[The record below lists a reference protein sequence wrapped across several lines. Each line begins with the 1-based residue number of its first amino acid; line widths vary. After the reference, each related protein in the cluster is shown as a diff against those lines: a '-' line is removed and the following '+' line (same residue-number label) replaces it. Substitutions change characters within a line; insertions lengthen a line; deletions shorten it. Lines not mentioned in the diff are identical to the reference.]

1 MHFTLHKDKFQ
12 LSCHIIVEQVWHHK
26 IDFGGIGSK
35 LPLFV
40 LKSFILSPTPISF
53 LRLFQFPLPLLSR
66 LVLMISRILFS
77 KLLVYK
83 SPWIY
88 FLFFHLLGSFRSL
101 DEEEVIWIKPKSK
114 NVKSHKIQN
123 TGYLKKKFGPKNHNQ
138 NRVLWDQILPW
149 ISLRSALVLG
159 RMTKKIRIVTE

>member
-1 MHFTLHKDKFQ
+1 MTIINY
-12 LSCHIIVEQVWHHK
+12 HIIVGQVWHHT

-114 NVKSHKIQN
+114 NVKSQKIQN
-123 TGYLKKKFGPKNHNQ
+123 TGYLKKSLGPKIITKNGCFGAKFCHGYH
-138 NRVLWDQILPW
+138 LE
-149 ISLRSALVLG
+149 ALDPV
-159 RMTKKIRIVTE
+159 